1 MWFDLGTVLPIPC
14 NSTLQPL
21 AKIHSGTEAELLL
34 RPARIQ
40 AASGLAIRLRSIPD
54 NPPTKVTQFSDQLS
68 QVLNSDFHSRAQV
81 HRLRLVVPFR
91 CQDNRLRRI
100 LDVQKFPRSP
110 ARAPGNNL
118 FLPRF

>member
-14 NSTLQPL
+14 NSALQPL

-40 AASGLAIRLRSIPD
+40 AASGLAIGLSSLPD
-54 NPPTKVTQFSDQLS
+54 NTPTKVTQFSDQLS

-81 HRLRLVVPFR
+81 HRLRLVVALCR
-91 CQDNRLRRI
+91 QDNGLCCI
-100 LDVQKFPRSP
+100 LDV
-110 ARAPGNNL
+110 
-118 FLPRF
+118 